1 MNQQIGDFLIRDWR
15 PEDAPSVARYANNR
29 KIWVNLRDA
38 FPYPYGLQ
46 DAQFFIAQ
54 VMDSEPTTV
63 FAIASASEAVGSI
76 GLLLGR
82 DVHRYTAEIGYWL
95 GEPFWG
101 KGIMTRAVKALT
113 HHGIHAWNLQRI
125 YAEPY
130 MTNLA
135 SVRVLEKAGFQREGT
150 LRASAFKDGRV
161 LDQYLY
167 SYVAEMGPDGRSGRR
182 GTPFSAD

>member
-15 PEDAPSVARYANNR
+15 RDDAASVARYANNR
-29 KIWVNLRDA
+29 KIWINLRDA

-46 DAQFFIAQ
+46 DAEFFIAQ
-54 VMDSEPTTV
+54 VLDADPQTV
-63 FAIASASEAVGSI
+63 FAIATPSDAIGSI
-76 GLLLGR
+76 GLLMGR

-101 KGIMTRAVKALT
+101 RGIMTRAVRALT
-113 HHGIHAWNLQRI
+113 DYGIRQWNLQRI

-130 MTNLA
+130 ATNQA
-135 SVRVLEKAGFQREGT
+135 SVRVLEKAGYQCEGT

-182 GTPFSAD
+182 GAPFSAD